1 MKRLFKISVAIVAIC
16 FVANFA
22 WWFVGHAGNP
32 YSSENIETTLG
43 RALPQGTPK
52 TRVVSWLKKNGF
64 AVLYRGKNV
73 LGRRDNVH
81 HDVIMTTDL
90 MITFNFDDAKKLR
103 SFSVRE
109 FYTGP

>member
-1 MKRLFKISVAIVAIC
+1 MKRLYKILVAVVVIC
-16 FVANFA
+16 FIANFV

-32 YSSENIETTLG
+32 YSSENIEATLE
-43 RALPQGTPK
+43 RALPPGTPK

-81 HDVIMTTDL
+81 YEVIITTD
-90 MITFNFDDAKKLR
+90 ISVAFFFDDAKKLR

-109 FYTGP
+109 MFTGP